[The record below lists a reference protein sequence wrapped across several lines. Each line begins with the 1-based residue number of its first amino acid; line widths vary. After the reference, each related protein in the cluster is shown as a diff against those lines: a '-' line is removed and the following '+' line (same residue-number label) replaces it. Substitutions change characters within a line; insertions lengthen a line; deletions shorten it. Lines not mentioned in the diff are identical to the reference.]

1 MPYAMEVHMKKST
14 MTMAAVSFAL
24 SLATIALAATHP
36 SQGTPGWKYGGYNC
50 GCLTNQSPNIVSCKN
65 CCNQAGSEGLLD
77 PDELSNCHAFCN
89 QAVFPCQTHGTP
101 IEP

>member
-1 MPYAMEVHMKKST
+1 MKKST

-24 SLATIALAATHP
+24 SLATIALAATNP
-36 SQGTPGWKYGGYNC
+36 AQGTPGWKYGGYNC
-50 GCLTNQSPNIVSCKN
+50 GCTSNQSPSTASCN
-65 CCNQAGSEGLLD
+65 LCCRNAGLNGILD
-77 PDELSNCHAFCN
+77 GFGVQDCLAFCA